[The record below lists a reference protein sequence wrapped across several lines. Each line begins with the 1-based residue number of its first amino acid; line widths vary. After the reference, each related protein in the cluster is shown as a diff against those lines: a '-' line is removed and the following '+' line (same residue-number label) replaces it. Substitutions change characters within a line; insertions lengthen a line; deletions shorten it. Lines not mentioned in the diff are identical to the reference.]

1 MIDIGINLI
10 DEQFRGKELEVL
22 QRAKNA
28 GVQKMILTGSNL
40 ESSKYA
46 AEMAKQHQGLLYATV
61 GVHPHDAKTYTD
73 ASTKEL
79 ERLLQQPEVIAIGEC
94 GLDFDR
100 NYSKSDDQYYA
111 FQEQL
116 QLAEKIDLPL
126 FLHERAA
133 HHEFLSVMK
142 EHNQLIERSVVH
154 CFTADKTQLK
164 AYLEAGFYI
173 GITGWVCDP
182 KRGIDLREALQYM
195 PLDRLMIETDAPYLL
210 PKNMKPKPKS
220 RTNEPMYLPHI
231 GREIA
236 ALMQV
241 EEQVFFETVQKNTE
255 NFFRI

>member
-10 DEQFRGKELEVL
+10 DEQFRGQESEVL
-22 QRAKNA
+22 QRAKDA
-28 GVQKMILTGSNL
+28 GVQKMILTGSSIK
-40 ESSKYA
+40 SSEA
-46 AEMAKQHQGLLYATV
+46 ARRMAKSHPGLLYATA
-61 GVHPHDAKTYTD
+61 GVHPHDAKSYTE
-73 ASTKEL
+73 ATTKEL
-79 ERLLQQPEVIAIGEC
+79 EILLQHPEVIAIGEC

-100 NYSKSDDQYYA
+100 NFSQPEDQYFA

-116 QLAEKIDLPL
+116 KLAKKIDLPL

-133 HHEFLSVMK
+133 HKEFLSVMK
-142 EHNQLIERSVVH
+142 EHEQLIERSVVH

-173 GITGWVCDP
+173 GVTGWVCDP

-195 PLDRLMIETDAPYLL
+195 PLDRLMIETDSPYLL
-210 PKNMKPKPKS
+210 PKNLKPKPKS
-220 RTNEPMYLPHI
+220 RTNEPMYLPVI